1 MKSALKVARVALAAA
16 VVAGIGDVT
25 ITQDYPT
32 RPIRLIVP

>member
-16 VVAGIGDVT
+16 GIGDVT

-32 RPIRLIVP
+32 GPIRLIVP